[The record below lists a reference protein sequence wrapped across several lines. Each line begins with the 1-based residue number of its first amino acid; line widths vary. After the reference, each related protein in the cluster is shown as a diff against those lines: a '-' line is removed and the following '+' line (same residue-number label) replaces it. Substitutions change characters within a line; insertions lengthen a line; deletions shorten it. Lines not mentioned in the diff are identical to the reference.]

1 MKKLKTLLLALAA
14 GFLTVPDVQAQ
25 VMIGG
30 VVAPEDLADGM
41 DVVFEAR
48 SGTSSAGHYLVPWD
62 FQKSSNPCETIES
75 ILTPPERVQW
85 TLVKA
90 QIPNQITGR
99 DQYYIKSKAN
109 GKYITYRTNEDETK
123 VISSGAT
130 VSFVSDTT
138 DAVAFCFVSNS
149 DEELKGQYGSV
160 HGGSVSSN

>member
-14 GFLTVPDVQAQ
+14 GFFTVPDVQAQ

-90 QIPNQITGR
+90 QIPNQVTGR

-109 GKYITYRTNEDETK
+109 GKYITYRTNEDGTK

-138 DAVAFCFVSNS
+138 DAVAFCFVSITATKN
-149 DEELKGQYGSV
+149 
-160 HGGSVSSN
+160 